1 MSKKL
6 LLITGVIFL
15 SSCATTNIQEL
26 GDKFLDLINPSDSP
40 AEVADLSEQVLVLSA
55 ESGGFTEEELETL
68 SNDELIEL
76 AIEKG
81 LGDILVLDADGN
93 LQNRDEVIKAL
104 VESDESGG
112 FTEEELEALSN
123 DELIEIAKEK
133 GLEDILLLDADGNL
147 LNRDQVI
154 KALVESDE
162 SGGFTEE
169 ELEALSNDELIEI
182 AKEKGLEDILL
193 LDSDGNLLNRDQVI
207 KALVESESLME
218 ESATQE
224 LKSLSDDALIEIA
237 QAKGMEDEIIL
248 DEDGNLQNRDELI
261 EALVEGAAE
270 TKVAVAELEK
280 AGGSF
285 TIYFAY
291 DDTEI
296 DEAATRVI
304 IEHANFMQNN
314 PSVRL
319 RLEGHAD
326 ERGTREYNLALGE
339 NRALSVE
346 EVLGLYNLEDRIVV
360 VSYGEE
366 RPIAI
371 EHNEEAW
378 EKNRRVE
385 FVYY

>member
-81 LGDILVLDADGN
+81 L
-93 LQNRDEVIKAL
+93 
-104 VESDESGG
+104 
-112 FTEEELEALSN
+112 
-123 DELIEIAKEK
+123 
-133 GLEDILLLDADGNL
+133 EDILLLDA
-147 LNRDQVI
+147 
-154 KALVESDE
+154 
-162 SGGFTEE
+162 
-169 ELEALSNDELIEI
+169 
-182 AKEKGLEDILL
+182 
-193 LDSDGNLLNRDQVI
+193 DGNLLNRDQVI

-339 NRALSVE
+339 NRALSVK
-346 EVLGLYNLEDRIVV
+346 EVLGLYNLEDRVVV

>member
-1 MSKKL
+1 MTKKI
-6 LLITGVIFL
+6 LLITCVIFL
-15 SSCATTNIQEL
+15 SSCASTNIQEL
-26 GDKFLDLINPSDSP
+26 GDKFLDLINPSDAP
-40 AEVADLSEQVLVLSA
+40 AEVTDLSEQILVLDA
-55 ESGGFTEEELETL
+55 ENGGFTEEELETL
-68 SNDELIEL
+68 SNDELI
-76 AIEKG
+76 
-81 LGDILVLDADGN
+81 
-93 LQNRDEVIKAL
+93 AL
-104 VESDESGG
+104 
-112 FTEEELEALSN
+112 
-123 DELIEIAKEK
+123 AKEK

-154 KALVESDE
+154 KALVES
-162 SGGFTEE
+162 
-169 ELEALSNDELIEI
+169 EALSEAL
-182 AKEKGLEDILL
+182 KEG
-193 LDSDGNLLNRDQVI
+193 
-207 KALVESESLME
+207 
-218 ESATQE
+218 ATQE
-224 LKSLSDDALIEIA
+224 LESLSNDALIEIA
-237 QAKGMEDEIIL
+237 QAKGMEDKIIL

-270 TKVAVAELEK
+270 TELAVAELEK
-280 AGGSF
+280 VGGSF
-285 TIYFAY
+285 VLYFAY

-314 PSVRL
+314 PNVRL

-339 NRALSVE
+339 NRALSVK
-346 EVLGLYNLEDRIVV
+346 EVLGLYNLEDRVVV

-366 RPIAI
+366 QPVEI

>member
-1 MSKKL
+1 MSKKI
-6 LLITGVIFL
+6 LLITSVIFL
-15 SSCATTNIQEL
+15 SSCAGGNIKEL
-26 GDKFLDLINPSDSP
+26 GDKFLDLINPSDAP
-40 AEVADLSEQVLVLSA
+40 AEVADLSEQVLVLSG

-76 AIEKG
+76 AREKG
-81 LGDILVLDADGN
+81 LEDKLVLDADGN
-93 LQNRDEVIKAL
+93 LQNRDEI
-104 VESDESGG
+104 
-112 FTEEELEALSN
+112 
-123 DELIEIAKEK
+123 
-133 GLEDILLLDADGNL
+133 
-147 LNRDQVI
+147 
-154 KALVESDE
+154 
-162 SGGFTEE
+162 
-169 ELEALSNDELIEI
+169 
-182 AKEKGLEDILL
+182 
-193 LDSDGNLLNRDQVI
+193 I
-207 KALVESESLME
+207 KALVESEALSEALKEGATE
-218 ESATQE
+218 ELE
-224 LKSLSDDALIEIA
+224 SLSNDALVEIA
-237 QAKGMEDEIIL
+237 QAKGLEDKIIL

-270 TKVAVAELEK
+270 TESAVAELEK
-280 AGGSF
+280 VGGSF
-285 TIYFAY
+285 TLYFAY

-339 NRALSVE
+339 NRALSVK
-346 EVLGLYNLEDRIVV
+346 EVLGLYNLEDRVVV

-366 RPIAI
+366 RPVAI
-371 EHNEEAW
+371 EHDEEAW

>member
-1 MSKKL
+1 MSKKI
-6 LLITGVIFL
+6 LLITSVIFL

-26 GDKFLDLINPSDSP
+26 GDKFLDLINPSDAP
-40 AEVADLSEQVLVLSA
+40 AEVADLSEQVLVLS
-55 ESGGFTEEELETL
+55 G
-68 SNDELIEL
+68 
-76 AIEKG
+76 
-81 LGDILVLDADGN
+81 
-93 LQNRDEVIKAL
+93 
-104 VESDESGG
+104 ESGG

-133 GLEDILLLDADGNL
+133 GLEDKLVLDADGNL
-147 LNRDQVI
+147 QNRD
-154 KALVESDE
+154 
-162 SGGFTEE
+162 
-169 ELEALSNDELIEI
+169 EI
-182 AKEKGLEDILL
+182 I
-193 LDSDGNLLNRDQVI
+193 Q
-207 KALVESESLME
+207 ALVESEALSEALKE
-218 ESATQE
+218 GATQE
-224 LKSLSDDALIEIA
+224 LESLSNDALIEIA
-237 QAKGMEDEIIL
+237 QAKGMEDKIIL

-270 TKVAVAELEK
+270 TELAVAELEK
-280 AGGSF
+280 VGGSF
-285 TIYFAY
+285 VLYFAY

-314 PSVRL
+314 PNVRL

-339 NRALSVE
+339 NRSLSVK
-346 EVLGLYNLEDRIVV
+346 EVLGLYNLEDRVVV

-366 RPIAI
+366 QPVAI

>member
-40 AEVADLSEQVLVLSA
+40 AEVADLSEQVLVLSG
-55 ESGGFTEEELETL
+55 ESRGFTEEELETL

-76 AIEKG
+76 AI
-81 LGDILVLDADGN
+81 
-93 LQNRDEVIKAL
+93 
-104 VESDESGG
+104 
-112 FTEEELEALSN
+112 
-123 DELIEIAKEK
+123 EK

-193 LDSDGNLLNRDQVI
+193 LDADGNLLNRDQVI

-339 NRALSVE
+339 NRALSVK
-346 EVLGLYNLEDRIVV
+346 EVLGLYNLEDRVVV

>member
-1 MSKKL
+1 MVWLENRAGLITQIKEIKMSKKI
-6 LLITGVIFL
+6 LLITSVIFL
-15 SSCATTNIQEL
+15 SSCASTNIQEL
-26 GDKFLDLINPSDSP
+26 GDKFLDLINPSDAP

-76 AIEKG
+76 A
-81 LGDILVLDADGN
+81 
-93 LQNRDEVIKAL
+93 
-104 VESDESGG
+104 
-112 FTEEELEALSN
+112 
-123 DELIEIAKEK
+123 KEK
-133 GLEDILLLDADGNL
+133 GLEDKLVLDADGNL
-147 LNRDQVI
+147 LNRD
-154 KALVESDE
+154 
-162 SGGFTEE
+162 
-169 ELEALSNDELIEI
+169 EI
-182 AKEKGLEDILL
+182 
-193 LDSDGNLLNRDQVI
+193 I
-207 KALVESESLME
+207 KALVESEALSEALKE
-218 ESATQE
+218 GATQE
-224 LKSLSDDALIEIA
+224 LESLSNDALIEIA
-237 QAKGMEDEIIL
+237 QAKGMEDKIIL

-270 TKVAVAELEK
+270 TELAVAELEK
-280 AGGSF
+280 IGGSF
-285 TIYFAY
+285 VLYFAY

-314 PSVRL
+314 PNVRL

-339 NRALSVE
+339 NRALSVK
-346 EVLGLYNLEDRIVV
+346 EVLGLYNLEDRVVV

-366 RPIAI
+366 QPVEI

>member
-26 GDKFLDLINPSDSP
+26 GDKFLDLINPSDAP

-55 ESGGFTEEELETL
+55 ERGSFTEEELETL

-81 LGDILVLDADGN
+81 LEDILVLDADGN
-93 LQNRDEVIKAL
+93 LLNRDEVIKAL
-104 VESDESGG
+104 VESDQSGG
-112 FTEEELEALSN
+112 FTKEELEMLSN

-154 KALVESDE
+154 NA
-162 SGGFTEE
+162 
-169 ELEALSNDELIEI
+169 
-182 AKEKGLEDILL
+182 L
-193 LDSDGNLLNRDQVI
+193 LDTGGLI
-207 KALVESESLME
+207 

-237 QAKGMEDEIIL
+237 QVKGMEDEIIL
-248 DEDGNLQNRDELI
+248 DEDGNLLNRDELI

-280 AGGSF
+280 VGGSF

-296 DEAATRVI
+296 NEAATRVI

-314 PSVRL
+314 PSVSL

-339 NRALSVE
+339 NRSLSVK
-346 EVLGLYNLEDRIVV
+346 EVLGLYNLEDRVVV

>member
-15 SSCATTNIQEL
+15 SSCAATNIQEL
-26 GDKFLDLINPSDSP
+26 GDKFLDLINPSDTP
-40 AEVADLSEQVLVLSA
+40 AEVADLSEQVLVLSG

-76 AIEKG
+76 AREKG
-81 LGDILVLDADGN
+81 LEDKLVLDADGN
-93 LQNRDEVIKAL
+93 LQNRDEIIKAL
-104 VESDESGG
+104 VESEALSEALKEGA
-112 FTEEELEALSN
+112 TEELEALSN
-123 DELIEIAKEK
+123 D
-133 GLEDILLLDADGNL
+133 
-147 LNRDQVI
+147 
-154 KALVESDE
+154 ALV
-162 SGGFTEE
+162 
-169 ELEALSNDELIEI
+169 
-182 AKEKGLEDILL
+182 
-193 LDSDGNLLNRDQVI
+193 
-207 KALVESESLME
+207 
-218 ESATQE
+218 
-224 LKSLSDDALIEIA
+224 EIA
-237 QAKGMEDEIIL
+237 QAKGLEDKIIL

-270 TKVAVAELEK
+270 TESAVAELEK
-280 AGGSF
+280 VGGSF
-285 TIYFAY
+285 TLYFAY

-339 NRALSVE
+339 NRALSVK
-346 EVLGLYNLEDRIVV
+346 EVLGLYNLEDRVVV

-366 RPIAI
+366 QPVEI